1 MILELKNS
9 CTKISPNNGNDNDK
23 DYLCDSGF
31 RLSVQIN
38 QSSTCTDTE
47 TTLKELDVE
56 YNNEQESK
64 QSNDKQH
71 IKKGLKS
78 SALICLD
85 AA

>member
-1 MILELKNS
+1 MIPELKNF
-9 CTKISPNNGNDNDK
+9 CTKISPNKGNNNNK

-38 QSSTCTDTE
+38 QSSTCIDTE
-47 TTLKELDVE
+47 TILKELDVE

-71 IKKGLKS
+71 IKKVWK
-78 SALICLD
+78 APH
-85 AA
+85 